1 MAISL
6 VSFVLALQLAGGQSV
21 QRVFKCTDAG
31 VVAYQSTPCQ
41 GAPAAS
47 WEVAAMAHDPA
58 VDRNLEQLRVELR
71 DQWNASMRTSKT
83 AGNRQGSTTRP
94 AAADACQRA
103 RAGRDAAFR
112 KAGLRRSFALSSR
125 WDNAVHDACR

>member
-1 MAISL
+1 MAIGL
-6 VSFVLALQLAGGQSV
+6 VSFVLALQLAGGQPV

-71 DQWNASMRTSKT
+71 DQWNASRKTSRA
-83 AGNRQGSTTRP
+83 AGSRQGRTTRP

-103 RAGRDAAFR
+103 RTGRDAAFR

>member
-6 VSFVLALQLAGGQSV
+6 VSFVLALQLASGLSV

-71 DQWNASMRTSKT
+71 EQWNASMRTSKT
-83 AGNRQGSTTRP
+83 AGN
-94 AAADACQRA
+94 
-103 RAGRDAAFR
+103 
-112 KAGLRRSFALSSR
+112 
-125 WDNAVHDACR
+125 